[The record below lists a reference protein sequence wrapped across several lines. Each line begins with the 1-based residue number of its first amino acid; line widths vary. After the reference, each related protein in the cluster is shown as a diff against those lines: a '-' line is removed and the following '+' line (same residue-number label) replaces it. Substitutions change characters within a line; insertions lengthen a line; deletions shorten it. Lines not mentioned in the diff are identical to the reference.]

1 MPIVSVIVPSY
12 RVEAYIAKCLDS
24 LIAQDFQDFDVH
36 VIDDGS
42 PENERIIV
50 EPYVQKYP
58 NIIHYRRQENGGYG
72 SVLEYA
78 FTNLDSKY
86 ILICDPDDWLIPNAI
101 SYLVDLAEKNK
112 ADLVCASRFLT
123 FSEDYSTSYDKMFNS
138 GHTNLKHEFIYN
150 KSSDSFKDVFLIEP
164 APHGKLFKREL
175 LMELEFPRKV
185 TNTDG
190 LLFYYALFM
199 SDVVVYSMKP
209 VAYYLVDRVG
219 NSVTELQPR
228 VVDALNHVYSLI
240 IEHSKKFQELP
251 STFYFQLFLA
261 YFYIS
266 DRCDVLKGDMQLRL
280 LKLNET
286 AVILSKLQSVR
297 ASILNYYK
305 SLPIYDRKTA
315 LKYELILN
323 PIFGALIRRYWYRK
337 RLSRPHQVQYYRQIK
352 DRILEN
358 RPIKVSVI
366 VPIYNVEAYLE
377 RCLMSLV
384 NQSLEE
390 IEILCV
396 NDGSKDNSQDII
408 DRFVEKYPNKVVSL
422 PKLNGGLSDARN
434 HGIKFAKGEF
444 LAFIDSDDW
453 ADLDMMKD
461 LFEAAHMTQSDIAV
475 SDMEYVYDNGQTSF
489 SSGGDFTISEVD
501 ENPAII
507 TINNSACNKL
517 YHRELFENVEFF
529 KGIWYEDLATVPK
542 VIALSKRIVK
552 VNKAHYKYFQR
563 WNSIVHTQNPK
574 VFDIYTALR
583 TVSEFLKGID
593 QYDQYRAYI
602 QDLYV
607 THGADLTTVRIKDFD
622 KERIEYLKR
631 NMLELRKAYPNWYFN
646 RKVWS
651 APLKKKIVFSL
662 NRLGLYP
669 LLLWLYDRRGNHE
682 EENTIRK

>member
-42 PENERIIV
+42 PENERVIV
-50 EPYVQKYP
+50 EPYTQKYP
-58 NIIHYRRQENGGYG
+58 NIIRYRRQTNGGYG

-78 FTNLDSKY
+78 FSNLSSKY
-86 ILICDPDDWLIPNAI
+86 ILICDPDDWLKPNALN
-101 SYLVDLAEKNK
+101 YLVNLAEKQE
-112 ADLVCASRFLT
+112 ADVVCASRYVT
-123 FSEDYSTSYDKMFNS
+123 YSEEDATHYDKMFNS
-138 GHTNLKHEFIYN
+138 AYVQLKHEHVYR
-150 KSSDSFKDVFLIEP
+150 KEDESFKDVYMIEN
-164 APHGKLFKREL
+164 APHGKLFKRSL
-175 LMELEFPRKV
+175 LDGLAFPHKT
-185 TNTDG
+185 TNTDA
-190 LLFYYALFM
+190 LLFYYALFK
-199 SDVVVYSMKP
+199 SQRVVYSMQAI
-209 VAYYLVDRVG
+209 AYYLVDRAG
-219 NSVTELQPR
+219 NSVTEVRPG
-228 VVDALNHVYSLI
+228 VVDELNRVYTLI
-240 IEHSKKFQELP
+240 LEHSQKFNDLP
-251 STFYFQLFLA
+251 ASFYFQMFMS
-261 YFYIS
+261 YYYIC
-266 DRCDVLKGDMQLRL
+266 DRCDILKGDMQLRL
-280 LKLNET
+280 SKLNET
-286 AVILSKLQSVR
+286 AVILSKLQPMRS
-297 ASILNYYK
+297 AILDYYK

-396 NDGSKDNSQDII
+396 NDGSKDNSQEII

-453 ADLDMMKD
+453 VDLDMMKD

-489 SSGGDFTISEVD
+489 SSGGDFTITEID

-593 QYDQYRAYI
+593 QYDRYRAFI

-631 NMLELRKAYPNWYFN
+631 NMLELRKAYPHWYFN